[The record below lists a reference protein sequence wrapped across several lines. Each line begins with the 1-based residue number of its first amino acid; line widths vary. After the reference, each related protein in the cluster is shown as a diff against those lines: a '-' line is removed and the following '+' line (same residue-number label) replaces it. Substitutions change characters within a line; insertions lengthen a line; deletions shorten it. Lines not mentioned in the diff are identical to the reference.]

1 MRRSVAGSESWSAKR
16 SRGREGGPKPP
27 AHCGSGRC
35 RAAATEFLLALR
47 GIHRAACR
55 RAKNELIEEN
65 AAAVARIR
73 GRRGAASGMPAR
85 PVGVYRIQDGT
96 VTWDPALDVTRIAML
111 GQVVA
116 IIALL
121 VVRSIMRK
129 RRTR

>member
-65 AAAVARIR
+65 AAALARIR
-73 GRRGAASGMPAR
+73 VKLCAASTAHARLMVGPSTLCGGPRRCQAERKRGGRRMDIQETLKGAYDAM
-85 PVGVYRIQDGT
+85 T
-96 VTWDPALDVTRIAML
+96 VQRV
-111 GQVVA
+111 
-116 IIALL
+116 
-121 VVRSIMRK
+121 
-129 RRTR
+129 